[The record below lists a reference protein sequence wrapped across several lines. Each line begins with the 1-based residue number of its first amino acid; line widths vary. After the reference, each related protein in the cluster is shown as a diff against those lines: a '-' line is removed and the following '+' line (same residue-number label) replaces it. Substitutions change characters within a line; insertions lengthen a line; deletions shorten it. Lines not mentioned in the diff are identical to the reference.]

1 MEVEVQKI
9 PLVVGVEVVAEAQMI
24 QTFEQLENLVLEEEA
39 VVEVER
45 LILTFEQLENLE
57 LEEEAVVEVELLILS
72 FEQLENL
79 ELEEGAVVEEGLTYF
94 ILFIFIILV
103 ILTYF

>member
-9 PLVVGVEVVAEAQMI
+9 PLVVGVEVVVEAQMI
-24 QTFEQLENLVLEEEA
+24 QTFEQLENPVLEEEE

-57 LEEEAVVEVELLILS
+57 LEEGAVVEVE
-72 FEQLENL
+72 
-79 ELEEGAVVEEGLTYF
+79 LTYF